1 MDVVIVEDE
10 APAAERLKFLLH
22 QHDPSIKVC
31 ACLDSITETVSYL
44 KTRSHPDLLLLDIHL
59 ADGHSFEIFNRV
71 QYKRPVIFITAYD
84 QYALDAFRVMSI
96 DYILK
101 PVSRDALTGAFGK
114 LKNLTTD
121 IFPGRYSDLS
131 TAVATSGKYKSN
143 FLVKVGQR
151 HFFVNTEDVAYFRAD
166 NKVVFLA
173 DKTGHRFIVDYTLER
188 VQEMV
193 NPQNFF
199 RTNRRFIINRSSIG
213 EIKPYFNS
221 RMLVT
226 LKHNSESEPIIIS
239 RDRVADFKN
248 WIKL

>member
-1 MDVVIVEDE
+1 MDVLIVEDE

-31 ACLDSITETVSYL
+31 ACLDSIDETVSYL
-44 KTRSHPDLLLLDIHL
+44 KNRSHPDLLLLDIHL

-101 PVSRDALTGAFGK
+101 PVSRDALKGAFGK

-121 IFPGRYSDLS
+121 ILPSLYSGLS
-131 TAVATSGKYKSN
+131 AAVTTAGKYKSN
-143 FLVKVGQR
+143 FLIKVGQR
-151 HFFVNTEDVAYFRAD
+151 HFFVNTDDVAYFRAD
-166 NKVVFLA
+166 NKVVFLT
-173 DKTGHRFIVDYTLER
+173 DKTGHRYIIDYTLER
-188 VQEMV
+188 IQEIV
-193 NPQNFF
+193 NPNDFF
-199 RTNRRFIINRSSIG
+199 RMNRRFIVNRSFIG

-221 RMLVT
+221 RLFIR
-226 LKHNSESEPIIIS
+226 LKQSSESELIVIS
-239 RDRVADFKN
+239 RDRVPDFKH

>member
-1 MDVVIVEDE
+1 MDVLIVEDE

-31 ACLDSITETVSYL
+31 ACLDSIDETVSYL

-101 PVSRDALTGAFGK
+101 PVSRDALKGAFGK
-114 LKNLTTD
+114 LKNLTAD
-121 IFPGRYSDLS
+121 ILPSRYSDLS
-131 TAVATSGKYKSN
+131 AALTTAGNYKSN
-143 FLVKVGQR
+143 FLVKTGQR
-151 HFFVNTEDVAYFRAD
+151 HFFVNTDAIAYFRAD
-166 NKVVFLA
+166 NKVVFLT
-173 DKTGHRFIVDYTLER
+173 DKSGRRYIIDYTLER

-193 NPQNFF
+193 NPKIFF
-199 RTNRRFIINRSSIG
+199 RVNRRFIINRTFID

-221 RMLVT
+221 RLHIT
-226 LKHNSESEPIIIS
+226 LKNGSESEPIIIS
-239 RDRVADFKN
+239 RDRVTDFKN
-248 WIKL
+248 WVKL